1 MSDAIGIQIVL
12 LWQRKFEED
21 QLSGRQPVE
30 LFEYKDFKEGLGF
43 GFLGA
48 MDIHFRFDDGHQA
61 RCKDLRGHLEL
72 LIYDVSNSSEVELVD
87 HRTHLGAENA
97 LRFGFSEQRSELR

>member
-12 LWQRKFEED
+12 LRQRELEED
-21 QLSGRQPVE
+21 QLSGWQPVK
-30 LFEYKDFKEGLGF
+30 LFEYKDFKEGLGS

-48 MDIHFRFDDGHQA
+48 INIHFRFDDGHEA

-72 LIYDVSNSSEVELVD
+72 LIYDVSDPSEVEPC
-87 HRTHLGAENA
+87 
-97 LRFGFSEQRSELR
+97 

>member
-12 LWQRKFEED
+12 LWQRKLEED

-30 LFEYKDFKEGLGF
+30 LFEYKDIKESLGF

-48 MDIHFRFDDGHQA
+48 IDIHFRFDDGHQA
-61 RCKDLRGHLEL
+61 RCKDLGRQLEL
-72 LIYDVSNSSEVELVD
+72 LICDVSDSSEVQLVD

-97 LRFGFSEQRSELR
+97 LCFGFFEERS

>member
-1 MSDAIGIQIVL
+1 MSDAIVVQIVL
-12 LWQRKFEED
+12 LWQSEFEEY

-30 LFEYKDFKEGLGF
+30 FFEYKDFKEGLGF

-48 MDIHFRFDDGHQA
+48 MDIRFRFDDGHQA
-61 RCKDLRGHLEL
+61 RCKDLGRQFEL
-72 LIYDVSNSSEVELVD
+72 LIYDVSDSSEVQLVD

-97 LRFGFSEQRSELR
+97 LCFG